1 MVGFIWVV
9 ALLAVILQL
18 TYDRHKGNAERRRK
32 ELLIRDF
39 VDDALAKDELYPTW
53 NWGHTL
59 HGIVGGSA
67 HRAAQTFCLD
77 PHEAEKLIN
86 IELNRRGL
94 SISGS
99 H

>member
-18 TYDRHKGNAERRRK
+18 AYNKHKANAEQRRK
-32 ELLIRDF
+32 ELLIREF
-39 VDDALAKDELYPTW
+39 VEDALAKDELYPTW

-67 HRAAQTFCLD
+67 HRAAQAFGLD

-86 IELNRRGL
+86 IELSRRGL
-94 SISGS
+94 SITDSD
-99 H
+99 